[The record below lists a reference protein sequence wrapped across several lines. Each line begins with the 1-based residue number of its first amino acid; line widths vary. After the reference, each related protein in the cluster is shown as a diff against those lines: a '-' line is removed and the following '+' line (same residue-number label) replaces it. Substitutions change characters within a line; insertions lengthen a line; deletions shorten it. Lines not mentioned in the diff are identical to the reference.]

1 MSLQEVTMPAEAT
14 TVKRSKSR
22 TLRQHL
28 MLRLMRQ
35 ITRGRLSVE
44 FPDGHRQVQIG
55 TKAGSGASLKLYRDR
70 AIRRLAFGGD
80 IGLAES
86 YIDGDWDSSDLVG
99 LLRFGAE
106 NLDVLE
112 NTLSAGGFQKIW
124 NRVQHSLRANTRKG
138 SQRNIAFHYNMGN
151 DFYGHWLD
159 ETMSYSSALFET
171 PNQGFAEAQ
180 QAKYRRLADAVG
192 LRPGSHIIEIGC
204 GWGGFAETAAR
215 DYDSDV
221 VGLTLSGE
229 QKEFAQ
235 ERLRVAGLSA
245 KTNIRLQDYRD
256 VSGSFDA
263 VVSIEMFEAV
273 GQENWATYFNKVRSL
288 LRSGGKAGIQV
299 ITIDDARFEAY
310 RNRPDFIQ
318 KYIFPGGMLPSPER
332 FEEKARGAGL
342 ELENRLFFGASYA
355 KTLRLWNQEFQS
367 RWSEISDL
375 GFDDRFRRLWT
386 YYLAY
391 CEAGFRTGAINVA
404 QYTLVKP

>member
-1 MSLQEVTMPAEAT
+1 MSLQQVTMPAEAT

-22 TLRQHL
+22 SLRQHL

-44 FPDGHRQVQIG
+44 FPDGYQQAQNG
-55 TKAGSGASLKLYRDR
+55 MEAGSDASLQLYHDR
-70 AIRRLAFGGD
+70 AITRLAFGGD

-86 YIDGDWDSSDLVG
+86 YIDGDWDSPDLVS
-99 LLRFGAE
+99 LLRLGAE
-106 NLDVLE
+106 NLDALE
-112 NTLSAGGFQKIW
+112 NTLSAGGFQKVW
-124 NRVQHSLRANTRKG
+124 NRVEHALRANTRKG
-138 SQRNIAFHYNMGN
+138 SQRNIAFHYDMGN

-192 LRPGSHIIEIGC
+192 LEAGSQIIEIGC
-204 GWGGFAETAAR
+204 GWGGFAEIAAR
-215 DYDSDV
+215 DYNSDV

-235 ERLRVAGLSA
+235 ERLRTAGLSA
-245 KTNIRLQDYRD
+245 KTDIRLQDYRD

-288 LRSGGKAGIQV
+288 LRSGGKAAIQV

-318 KYIFPGGMLPSPER
+318 KYIFPGGMLPSPEQ

-355 KTLRLWNQEFQS
+355 ETLRLWNQEFQT
-367 RWSEISDL
+367 RWSDISDL

-386 YYLAY
+386 YYFAY
-391 CEAGFRTGAINVA
+391 CEAGFRTGAIDVA

>member
-1 MSLQEVTMPAEAT
+1 MSLQQVTMPAEAT

-22 TLRQHL
+22 SLRQHL

-44 FPDGHRQVQIG
+44 FPDGYQQAQNG
-55 TKAGSGASLKLYRDR
+55 TEAGSDASLQLYHDR
-70 AIRRLAFGGD
+70 AITRLAFGGD

-86 YIDGDWDSSDLVG
+86 YIDGDWDSADLVS
-99 LLRFGAE
+99 LLRLGAE
-106 NLDVLE
+106 NLDALE
-112 NTLSAGGFQKIW
+112 NTLSAGGFQKVW
-124 NRVQHSLRANTRKG
+124 NRVEHALRANTRKG
-138 SQRNIAFHYNMGN
+138 SQRNIAFHYDMGN

-171 PNQGFAEAQ
+171 PNQGLAEAQ

-192 LRPGSHIIEIGC
+192 LEAGSQIIEIGC
-204 GWGGFAETAAR
+204 GWGGFAEIAAR
-215 DYDSDV
+215 DYNSDV

-235 ERLRVAGLSA
+235 ERLRTAGLSA
-245 KTNIRLQDYRD
+245 KTDIRLQDYRD

-288 LRSGGKAGIQV
+288 LRSGGKAAIQV

-355 KTLRLWNQEFQS
+355 ETLRLWNQEFQT
-367 RWSEISDL
+367 RWPDISDL

-386 YYLAY
+386 YYFAY
-391 CEAGFRTGAINVA
+391 CEAGFRTGAIDVA

>member
-44 FPDGHRQVQIG
+44 FPDGYQQAQNG
-55 TKAGSGASLKLYRDR
+55 TKAGSDAGLQLYRDR
-70 AIRRLAFGGD
+70 AITRLAFGGD

-86 YIDGDWDSSDLVG
+86 YIDGDWDSPDLVS

-106 NLDVLE
+106 NLDALE
-112 NTLSAGGFQKIW
+112 NTLSAGGFQKAW
-124 NRVQHSLRANTRKG
+124 NRVQHALRANTRKG
-138 SQRNIAFHYNMGN
+138 SQRNIAFHYDMGN

-159 ETMSYSSALFET
+159 ETMTYSSALFET

-180 QAKYRRLADAVG
+180 QAKYRRLAYAVG
-192 LRPGSHIIEIGC
+192 LEAGSQIIEIGC
-204 GWGGFAETAAR
+204 GWGGFAEIAAR
-215 DYDSDV
+215 DYNSNV

-235 ERLRVAGLSA
+235 ERLHVAGLSA
-245 KTNIRLQDYRD
+245 KTDIRLQDYRD

-273 GQENWATYFNKVRSL
+273 GQENWATYFNKVQSL
-288 LRSGGKAGIQV
+288 LRPGGKAGIQV
-299 ITIDDARFEAY
+299 ITIDDVRFEAY

-318 KYIFPGGMLPSPER
+318 KYIFPGGMLASPER
-332 FEEKARGAGL
+332 FEEAARCAGL
-342 ELENRLFFGASYA
+342 DVEDRLFFGTSYA
-355 KTLRLWNQEFQS
+355 ETLHLWNQKFQT
-367 RWSEISDL
+367 RWPEISDL

-391 CEAGFRTGAINVA
+391 CEAGFRTGAIDVA